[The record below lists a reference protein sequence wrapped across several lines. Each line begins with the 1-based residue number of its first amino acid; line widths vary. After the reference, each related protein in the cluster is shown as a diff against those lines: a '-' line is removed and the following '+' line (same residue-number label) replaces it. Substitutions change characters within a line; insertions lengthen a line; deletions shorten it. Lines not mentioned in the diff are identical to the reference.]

1 MTISPAI
8 KAKVIELHL
17 QKKGRNEIAREIN
30 ISQGSVH
37 NILRAYK
44 DKSTAIADNGHDQI
58 HSQSVTPVEDIQK
71 SLSQE
76 PEEGSSKTNGNLQQ
90 PVNGSNNPGSDGG
103 NGYDGNFSGNDLV
116 RLNLSKSTTTNL
128 LKSAKRPPGL

>member
-44 DKSTAIADNGHDQI
+44 DKSTPIADNGNQN
-58 HSQSVTPVEDIQK
+58 HSHISVTPV
-71 SLSQE
+71 
-76 PEEGSSKTNGNLQQ
+76 
-90 PVNGSNNPGSDGG
+90 
-103 NGYDGNFSGNDLV
+103 
-116 RLNLSKSTTTNL
+116 
-128 LKSAKRPPGL
+128 